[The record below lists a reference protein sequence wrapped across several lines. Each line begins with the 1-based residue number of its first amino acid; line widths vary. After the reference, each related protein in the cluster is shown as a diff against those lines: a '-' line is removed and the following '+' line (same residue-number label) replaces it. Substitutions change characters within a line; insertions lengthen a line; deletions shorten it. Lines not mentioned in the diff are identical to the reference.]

1 MAWYCGTRSGEMSLH
16 RAFDDARFGSARTLN
31 LRATLPSA
39 ADAVARA
46 EAWLREKQASRAGE
60 VLVITGRGNQSEGGE
75 SVVRAAVAR
84 LLASLRR
91 RGVVQQVVEHTP
103 GSFVVELAPFSA
115 LRNAPPRR
123 REPAA
128 AAPPADPAALA
139 GLSGATRELLRR
151 VAQRALEE
159 LGVRDPEHFVQGEMV
174 AQFAHVAAAVP
185 EGPDREVRLRAALT
199 ALLAEYDDQ

>member
-1 MAWYCGTRSGEMSLH
+1 MRSGEMSLH
-16 RAFDDARFGSARTLN
+16 RAFDEARFGAARTLN
-31 LRATLPSA
+31 LRATLPTQA
-39 ADAVARA
+39 EAVARA

-75 SVVRAAVAR
+75 SVVRAGIER

-91 RGVVQQVVEHTP
+91 RGVVQRVVEHTP

-115 LRNAPPRR
+115 LRNAPLRR
-123 REPAA
+123 REPTS
-128 AAPPADPAALA
+128 APPADPAALA
-139 GLSGATRELLRR
+139 GLSSETRELLRR

-159 LGVRDPEHFVQGEMV
+159 LGVRDPERFVQGEMV

-185 EGPDREVRLRAALT
+185 EGPDREARLRAALT